1 MSALR
6 AFLMLRAGTGEW
18 SVSVHR
24 DLEGVLDAWKR
35 RPEPDCSVGVL
46 HVGFDR
52 PPSRSFD
59 DTAASHAGRLLVTGA
74 AKFAL
79 PDGFVSSS
87 EPVGFVGRIP
97 LYLGIRGWGYL
108 LDDVIE
114 HAPVPP
120 RLPERRTFG
129 WVRDIAAV
137 SSSLSTELEAAGI
150 YDDATYTER
159 EGALDN
165 NRRRSVGLFRF
176 GVLIGS
182 DRGDPCAFA
191 RAAPPWLS
199 QREFRSME
207 ITVRLTN
214 VFNRIGVNQVR
225 DLSNFTL
232 DQLLEIKNFGRTS
245 VADLLQSLEGALE
258 EGPLGSR
265 VDLDANDQSS
275 LLTSIRGLL
284 SKFEDRDRNIVIR
297 RMGLDGPSETLQQI
311 GESYGVTRE
320 RVRQIE
326 FRAAVR
332 LRREATWIS
341 ALSRKAETLLQNR
354 EAPLP
359 VLGIEAVDPWFEN
372 MAERSEALQ
381 YVLANIC
388 HSNVGIVDIDGVKFL
403 TVLNE
408 DKWGAIVDEAR
419 RLLQS
424 GAGLNWTER
433 HCRSLIDPLLPSRAR
448 EFRSVLWDKAS
459 RLCHF
464 VSTGDGENVLS
475 TYGRGAEHIVEA
487 VLLAS
492 DRPLHF
498 TEIATLATIRSG
510 REIDVRRAHN
520 AAAEVAMLLGRGT
533 YGHERHLPLGNADL
547 LLLGEQAEEL
557 VWEGPSE
564 RQWHVS
570 EILADLIEGGSAA
583 ALQVDKYILDIALQ
597 KSSGLRRFGRMIWAQ
612 HNVDSSDV
620 ARIDVRQ
627 AIVAVVQQAGRPLRA
642 AEIKQRLVAIRGVN
656 EHFQISAADPL
667 LRVAPGL
674 WGLNDR
680 DLVIKRA
687 DQPALIEKINDT
699 LEQRGAGIHATEIAD
714 ALGNLNGSEIT
725 PTCLYSLAASDPRMQ
740 TNTAQYLYL
749 AKWGGPRRE
758 SLADAVN
765 GTLRLAVDPRS
776 FSQIVFAVERRIGRP
791 CERGAVSSCL
801 QGLGA
806 RLDPATGLWS
816 CGEAVNAEIEEYE
829 DLAR

>member
-1 MSALR
+1 
-6 AFLMLRAGTGEW
+6 MLRVGTGEW

-24 DLEGVLDAWKR
+24 DLAGVLDAWKR
-35 RPEPDCSVGVL
+35 RPEPECSVGVL

-52 PPSRSFD
+52 PASRSFD
-59 DTAASHAGRLLVTGA
+59 DTAASHLGRLLVTGS

-87 EPVGFVGRIP
+87 EPIGFVERIP
-97 LYLGIRGWGYL
+97 LYLGLRGWGYL

-120 RLPERRTFG
+120 RLPQRRTFG
-129 WVRDIAAV
+129 WVREIAAV
-137 SSSLSTELEAAGI
+137 SPSLFMELDAAGI
-150 YDDATYTER
+150 YDDASYTEF

-165 NRRRSVGLFRF
+165 TTRRSVGMFRF

-182 DRGDPCAFA
+182 ARGDPCAFA

-207 ITVRLTN
+207 LTVRLTN
-214 VFNRIGVNQVR
+214 VFNRIGVNQVQ
-225 DLSNFTL
+225 DLNKFSL
-232 DQLLEIKNFGRTS
+232 AQLLEIKNFGRTS
-245 VADLLQSLEGALE
+245 VADLLQLLEGALE
-258 EGPLGSR
+258 EGPFGSR
-265 VDLDANDQSS
+265 GDIDANSQSS
-275 LLTSIRGLL
+275 LLAGIRESL
-284 SKFEDRDRNIVIR
+284 SKFEDRDRNIVSR
-297 RMGLDGPSETLQQI
+297 RMGLDDQSETLQQI
-311 GESYGVTRE
+311 GESHGVTRE
-320 RVRQIE
+320 RIRQIE
-326 FRAAVR
+326 FRAAER
-332 LRREATWIS
+332 LRREARWIS
-341 ALSRKAETLLQNR
+341 ALSSKSETLLQNR
-354 EAPLP
+354 EVPLP
-359 VLGIEAVDPWFEN
+359 VLGIEAVDAWFEN
-372 MAERSEALQ
+372 MAERSDTLH

-388 HSNVGIVDIDGVKFL
+388 HSDVGVIDIDGVKFL
-403 TVLNE
+403 TVLNQE
-408 DKWGAIVDEAR
+408 KWGAIVDEAR

-424 GAGLNWTER
+424 GAGLNWTEQK
-433 HCRSLIDPLLPSRAR
+433 CRSLIEPLLPTRAR
-448 EFRSVLWDKAS
+448 EFKSVLWGKAS

-464 VSTGDGENVLS
+464 VSTGDGENVFS

-510 REIDVRRAHN
+510 REIDARRAHN

-533 YGHERHLPLGNADL
+533 YGLERHLPLGNADL
-547 LLLGEQAEEL
+547 RLLGEQAEEL

-570 EILADLIEGGSAA
+570 EILTDLIEGGSAA
-583 ALQVDKYILDIALQ
+583 ALQVDKYILDVALQ

-612 HNVDSSDV
+612 QNVDASNT

-680 DLVIKRA
+680 DLAIKRA

-699 LEQRGAGIHATEIAD
+699 LEQRGAGIHATEIAA
-714 ALGNLNGSEIT
+714 ALGNLNSGEIT
-725 PTCLYSLAASDPRMQ
+725 ATCLYGLVASDPRMQ

-749 AKWGGPRRE
+749 TKWGGPRRE

-765 GTLRLAVDPRS
+765 KTLRSAVEPLS

-791 CERGAVSSCL
+791 CERGAVSICL
-801 QGLGA
+801 QGVGA

-816 CGEAVNAEIEEYE
+816 WGEAENGEIEVFE